1 MHNVEK
7 TEDKYF
13 VVSYFA
19 FFRNIISVGL
29 LGFVWCAVVIAVG
42 AT

>member
-7 TEDKYF
+7 TEDRPKYF

-19 FFRNIISVGL
+19 FFSEYYICWVLFGVQL
-29 LGFVWCAVVIAVG
+29 L
-42 AT
+42 